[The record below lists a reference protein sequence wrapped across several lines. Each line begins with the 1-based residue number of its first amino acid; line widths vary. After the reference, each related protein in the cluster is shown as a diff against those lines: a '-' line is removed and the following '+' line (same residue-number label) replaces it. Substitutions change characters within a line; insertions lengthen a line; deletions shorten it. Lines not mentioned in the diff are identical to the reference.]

1 MEPHRVHFA
10 SFAEAAPTCSACGET
25 VSELSSLARHVEH
38 LADRLPA
45 LEQRQLR
52 SHLFALLAVLGGA
65 AAASE

>member
-10 SFAEAAPTCSACGET
+10 SFAEASPTCSACGEA

-38 LADRLPA
+38 LSDQLPA

-52 SHLFALLAVLGGA
+52 SHLFALLAVMSGVA
-65 AAASE
+65 APAE

>member
-10 SFAEAAPTCSACGET
+10 SFAEAAPTCSACGES

-52 SHLFALLAVLGGA
+52 SHLFALLAVMSGVA
-65 AAASE
+65 VPAE